1 MVLLKVRISILL
13 IILAPVLA
21 GCGVYSFSGS
31 MGSGI
36 ETIAVPVFE
45 NKSVE
50 FGIAEELTSG
60 VIDEFVS
67 DNTLKVIP
75 KSSADAVL
83 NGTITRYDRV
93 AYTYDENDQV
103 QEYKVNITVSVNMSK
118 ADGTIV
124 WEEASLTAYGIY
136 SAADETEEDGKARAI
151 AKVAEDIVNLT
162 IRDW

>member
-1 MVLLKVRISILL
+1 MA
-13 IILAPVLA
+13 LALA

-75 KSSADAVL
+75 KSNADAIL
-83 NGTITRYDRV
+83 SGTIARYDRV

-103 QEYKVNITVSVNMSK
+103 QEYKVNITVSVNLSK
-118 ADGTIV
+118 SDGTIV
-124 WEEASLTAYGIY
+124 WEEAALNAYGIY
-136 SAADETEEDGKARAI
+136 SADNETEEDGKARAI

>member
-1 MVLLKVRISILL
+1 MVLLKVKNSILV
-13 IILAPVLA
+13 IILALVLA
-21 GCGVYSFSGS
+21 GCGIYSFSGS
-31 MGSGI
+31 MRSGI

-75 KSSADAVL
+75 KSNADAIL

-103 QEYKVNITVSVNMSK
+103 QEYKVNITVNVNLSK
-118 ADGTIV
+118 TDGTIV
-124 WEEASLTAYGIY
+124 WEEAALNAYGIY
-136 SAADETEEDGKARAI
+136 SADSETEEDGKIRAI
-151 AKVAEDIVNLT
+151 AKAAEDIVNLT